1 MLGPRTPG
9 LADGVETTSAG
20 SAGSAV
26 GAEELKRVL
35 TTGQYDY
42 LLGHEAELLELT
54 PSDIRAKLTDVFHT
68 CS

>member
-1 MLGPRTPG
+1 VLGPRTPG
-9 LADGVETTSAG
+9 LADGVETT